1 MVLERED
8 FFMGD
13 FFKAEIRRW
22 KPAAEAEFG
31 TGLRGINRIEEWG
44 LEILGGWLGM
54 KKGEFSRS
62 GGG

>member
-1 MVLERED
+1 
-8 FFMGD
+8 MGD